1 MSKKGIVYLIGAGPG
16 DPKLITVK
24 GLECMQ
30 NSDTIVYDRLA
41 GDRLLTF
48 ARPGTEL
55 IYVGK
60 SPDRHTLKQ
69 DEINKLLVEKASQGR
84 TVARL
89 KGGDPFVFGR
99 GGEEAEALS
108 EAGII
113 FEIVPGVTSAI
124 AAPAY
129 AGIPVTHRD
138 FTSTMAIIT
147 GNEDPLKED
156 SSIQWDK
163 LATGV
168 GTLVFLMGMSNLPS
182 ITRRL
187 IENGR
192 PPQTPAALVRWGT
205 RPEQQTLTGTLGDIS
220 EKAAWAGFSNPAVI
234 IVGEVVSLREKL
246 SWYEQ
251 KPLFGKR
258 VLVTRSREQ
267 ASALSE
273 AIEDLGGEPLEFPTI
288 GVAEPL
294 DYKPLDQ
301 AIDELAAFKWV
312 IFTSVNGVACFF
324 NRLRR
329 RNKDIRELAGAR
341 ICAIGPKTRE
351 ALERYGLLVAYVP
364 GEDRAEEIV
373 AGLQGKVNA
382 GDRVLLPRA
391 DIARKVLAEALNGMG
406 ALVTDVAAYR
416 TVMGG
421 GDSAEIKKKLLNG
434 EIHAVTFTSS
444 STVLN
449 FAKMLDYP
457 DHENLLKSVTVA
469 CIGPVTADAAREL
482 GLKVDVTAEEYT
494 IEGLVKA
501 MLEYFKQDRRHHT
514 AG

>member
-1 MSKKGIVYLIGAGPG
+1 MNKKGLVYLIGAGPG
-16 DPKLITVK
+16 DPKLITIK
-24 GLECMQ
+24 GLECIK
-30 NSDTIVYDRLA
+30 NSDAIVYDRLA
-41 GDRLLTF
+41 GDRLIAF

-69 DEINKLLVEKASQGR
+69 DEINQLLVEKASQGK
-84 TVARL
+84 TIARL

-99 GGEEAEALS
+99 GGEEAEVLS
-108 EAGII
+108 EAGIP

-138 FTSTMAIIT
+138 FTSTLAIIT
-147 GNEDPLKED
+147 GNEDPLKDD
-156 SSIQWDK
+156 SSIQWEK
-163 LATGV
+163 IATGV
-168 GTLVFLMGMSNLPS
+168 GTLVFLMGMSSLPK
-182 ITRRL
+182 ITKRL

-192 PPQTPAALVRWGT
+192 SPLTPAALVRWGT
-205 RPEQQTLTGTLGDIS
+205 RPEQQTLTGTLGDIG
-220 EKAAWAGFSNPAVI
+220 EKANRAGFTNPAVI

-246 SWYEQ
+246 GWYE
-251 KPLFGKR
+251 KKLLFGKR

-288 GVAEPL
+288 GVADPE

-301 AIDELAAFKWV
+301 AINELSAFKWV
-312 IFTSVNGVACFF
+312 IFTSVNGVAYFF

-351 ALERYGLLVAYVP
+351 ALENYGLLVDYVP
-364 GEDRAEEIV
+364 GEYRAEEII

-382 GDRVLLPRA
+382 GERVLLPRA
-391 DIARKVLAEALNGMG
+391 DIARKVLAEALTGMG
-406 ALVTDVAAYR
+406 ALVTDVSAYR

-421 GDSAEIKKKLLNG
+421 GDSAEITRKLLNG

-444 STVLN
+444 STVQN
-449 FAKMLDYP
+449 FVKMLKFP
-457 DHENLLKSVTVA
+457 DLKTLLAGVTVA
-469 CIGPVTADAAREL
+469 CIGPITADTARDL
-482 GLKVDVTAEEYT
+482 GLRVDVVAREYT
-494 IEGLVKA
+494 IEGLVA
-501 MLEYFKQDRRHHT
+501 AILEYFRQPHHV